1 MMCNY
6 QSTLILSL
14 LICSNLVAGAHSND
28 NHDANIYTDDKIDG
42 SCSRPT
48 VAIIGCGPSGIS
60 IIHAINYRRKKME
73 DEGDLNGLSKLPIA
87 TCFDRASGPGG
98 VWRSQRSH
106 SLSGD
111 ETDDT
116 RVEGTTMYEA
126 LWTNGPKELIE
137 FFDYTH
143 EDHFKNSSLPPYLPR
158 QLVLDYILARVQRN
172 EPEFFS
178 QAKFDTNVEFV
189 KFNDEL
195 KIFEVTVNDITL
207 QQKSTTHF
215 DKCIW
220 AAGTN
225 GVVSYPRSIE
235 SKLQYGKF
243 KGKVMHSSSAGD
255 YLSEVKGKRIIMI
268 GDAYSAEDLTLQALK
283 LGVDTV
289 YILSRSGKG
298 ICTETVSWPKGKVHL
313 LKWVSIKEVIDEGH
327 GLRLS
332 ATDRNSTKHSDV
344 HDYNET
350 DIDLK
355 DISAVIYCTGYSMD
369 YSMLDATLSDAFT
382 GYEED
387 GYEDMPTDWVMSPN
401 SMSKTLGTVE
411 PEEWIS
417 SGEVGVIP
425 GIYRGLLMSNPNM
438 MYMLDGGIGVPLFEL
453 DTLAW
458 TLVSYIV
465 GDLDIPSESEM
476 TRRNTQFVN
485 ESMQQPLWRI
495 MIDSKYNDAWMDNNI
510 DDEDARYDELYTSGT
525 RFIVK
530 DFAQKMQ
537 DISYPFNIG
546 NAEELNESGELIV
559 SMHLHSLNARNI
571 DPDTAESA
579 WKTFRDDDP
588 SGYVSLHTGNVAV
601 PFEKHWIDLDEK
613 SLRWV

>member
-1 MMCNY
+1 
-6 QSTLILSL
+6 
-14 LICSNLVAGAHSND
+14 
-28 NHDANIYTDDKIDG
+28 
-42 SCSRPT
+42 
-48 VAIIGCGPSGIS
+48 
-60 IIHAINYRRKKME
+60 ME
-73 DEGDLNGLSKLPIA
+73 EEGDLNGLSKLPIA

-98 VWRSQRSH
+98 VWRSQRSF
-106 SLSGD
+106 GG
-111 ETDDT
+111 ETDNTT

-158 QLVLDYILARVQRN
+158 QIVLDYILARVQRN
-172 EPEFFS
+172 EPDFFS
-178 QAKFDTNVEFV
+178 QAAKFDTNVEFV
-189 KFNDEL
+189 QFNEEL
-195 KIFEVTVNDITL
+195 KKFEVTVTDITL

-220 AAGTN
+220 AAGSN
-225 GVVSYPRSIE
+225 GVTSYPRSIE
-235 SKLQYGKF
+235 SKLQEGKF

-255 YLSEVKGKRIIMI
+255 YLSEVKGKRILMI

-283 LGVDTV
+283 LGVDRV
-289 YILSRSGKG
+289 YILSRSGNG
-298 ICTETVSWPKGKVHL
+298 ICTETLSWPKGKVHL
-313 LKWVSIKEVIDEGH
+313 LEYMSIKEVIDDGR

-332 ATDRNSTKHSDV
+332 VIGRNSTKHSDV
-344 HDYNET
+344 HDPNET
-350 DIDLK
+350 DIDIE
-355 DISAVIYCTGYSMD
+355 DISAVIYCTGYTMD
-369 YSMLDATLSDAFT
+369 YSMLDDPLHDVFT
-382 GYEED
+382 EYEED
-387 GYEDMPTDWVMSPN
+387 GYEFKDYLEHSNMPTDWAMSPN
-401 SMSKTLGTVE
+401 SMSKTLGNIE

-417 SGEVGVIP
+417 SEEIGVIP

-438 MYMLDGGIGVPLFEL
+438 MYMLEGGGVAVPLFQL

-465 GDLDIPSESEM
+465 GDLDIPSEYEM
-476 TRRNTQFVN
+476 IKRNTEFVN
-485 ESMQQPLWRI
+485 ESMQQPFWRF
-495 MIDSKYNDAWMDNNI
+495 MMDSKYNAAWTDSNI
-510 DDEDARYDELYTSGT
+510 DDDDVRYDELYTNSIT
-525 RFIVK
+525 FIVK

-559 SMHLHSLNARNI
+559 NMHLHSLEARQI
-571 DPDTAESA
+571 DPNTTESI

-588 SGYVSLHTGNVAV
+588 SGYVSLHTGKVAV

-613 SLRWV
+613 SLSWV